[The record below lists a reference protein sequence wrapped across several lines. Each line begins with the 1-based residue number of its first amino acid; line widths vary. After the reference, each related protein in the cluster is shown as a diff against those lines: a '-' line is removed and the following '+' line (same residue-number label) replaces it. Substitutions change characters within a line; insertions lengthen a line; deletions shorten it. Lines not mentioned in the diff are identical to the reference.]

1 MNYVSLADFGVQLY
15 IHFQPVN
22 LHRHVRAAPAKPLP
36 RERYLRG
43 IWIYAAQR
51 TTNQGTGAGTL
62 PATET
67 LQVRDTMCFT
77 MCPCISPDLDG
88 YRAPKMKQRPRKTK
102 SRSIR
107 IRFCGQIKTIQI
119 KKIESDQIHCPWLQP
134 VEICL
139 GDFFVA

>member
-1 MNYVSLADFGVQLY
+1 MFLWPILAYSYTFIFNQSTCTGMYEQHPQNLY
-15 IHFQPVN
+15 
-22 LHRHVRAAPAKPLP
+22 
-36 RERYLRG
+36 RG
-43 IWIYAAQR
+43 R
-51 TTNQGTGAGTL
+51 GTGAVTL
-62 PATET
+62 QATET
-67 LQVRDTMCFT
+67 LQVRDTMYFT